1 MLPTR
6 GNVVRAAPTLPRAR
20 RTPELPTAPQ
30 HEPRGLYLH
39 FYGVSAEDVAAILA
53 QGHLPGDPP

>member
-53 QGHLPGDPP
+53 